1 MAPAEAIVGRP
12 RTPVELAALKRRTGE
27 DHQKKIRPLRPADRE
42 QILHVLEVTRVFSPG
57 ELMIAREL
65 VDTVLEKPDQKD
77 YTIHVYD
84 EDGAVLGYTCF
95 GPTPGT
101 EGTYDLYWIAV
112 HPALHG
118 SGVGGALDAH
128 AEALIRSRG
137 GRLMVAETS
146 SRPEYD
152 ATRAF
157 YCGRR
162 YAELARIPGY
172 YRPGDDLVVYGKYL
186 QP

>member
-1 MAPAEAIVGRP
+1 MATAEPSTRQPRSPVGV
-12 RTPVELAALKRRTGE
+12 TALKRRSGE
-27 DHQKKIRPLRPADRE
+27 DHFERIRPLRSEDRE
-42 QILHVLEVTRVFSPG
+42 QILHVLELTGVFSPE
-57 ELMIAREL
+57 ELVIAREL
-65 VDTVLEKPDQKD
+65 IDTVLEKPEQPD
-77 YTIHVYD
+77 YSIYVYD
-84 EDGAVLGYTCF
+84 EDGAVRGYTCF

-118 SGVGGALDAH
+118 SGIGGALDAH
-128 AEALIRSRG
+128 AEMLIRSRG
-137 GRLMVAETS
+137 GRLMIAETS

-152 ATRAF
+152 TTRAF
-157 YCGRR
+157 YGKRQ

-186 QP
+186 HP